1 MKSRRA
7 ALALLLVIGTVG
19 VLCSAAWIILPDPLS
34 YIPIQV
40 RVRLPD
46 EVIAFISTPIPTA
59 LPPPLA
65 APETNLPILVLT
77 PLQMPS
83 ATPSPTATGQHQD
96 LLPQTF
102 TPSAKPTSEATATA
116 TLTQTPSPTPTPT
129 LSPQILL
136 DGIEIIAQQFNNC
149 GPANLT
155 VVLNFYN
162 QGLNQSEVGE
172 VLKPGYDDRN
182 VSPEELASYVNN
194 HTPLR
199 AATYSGGD
207 IDLLKQLIAG
217 GFPVIIERG
226 FMPSENI
233 GWMGHYLTLFG
244 YDDFERV
251 FTSMDTYLGPWD
263 SSGKPQGYDSIEQMW
278 QHFNNTFIVVFD
290 PMNEQT
296 LAEILGSNYLLPGNM
311 WLSAAIKAQKE
322 TETEPQ
328 NAFAWFNLGT
338 SLTRLGVLTAE
349 SEYYDNAALAFD
361 RAREIGLPWR
371 MLWYQFDPYTAYL
384 EVGRTDE
391 ILALTTSA
399 QDVEETHLYRGHAL
413 LATGDS
419 TGAAS
424 AYRRA
429 LQINP
434 NYSDASDAL
443 ETLSR

>member
-1 MKSRRA
+1 
-7 ALALLLVIGTVG
+7 
-19 VLCSAAWIILPDPLS
+19 
-34 YIPIQV
+34 
-40 RVRLPD
+40 
-46 EVIAFISTPIPTA
+46 
-59 LPPPLA
+59 
-65 APETNLPILVLT
+65 
-77 PLQMPS
+77 
-83 ATPSPTATGQHQD
+83 
-96 LLPQTF
+96 
-102 TPSAKPTSEATATA
+102 
-116 TLTQTPSPTPTPT
+116 
-129 LSPQILL
+129 
-136 DGIEIIAQQFNNC
+136 
-149 GPANLT
+149 
-155 VVLNFYN
+155 
-162 QGLNQSEVGE
+162 
-172 VLKPGYDDRN
+172 
-182 VSPEELASYVNN
+182 
-194 HTPLR
+194 
-199 AATYSGGD
+199 
-207 IDLLKQLIAG
+207 
-217 GFPVIIERG
+217 
-226 FMPSENI
+226 
-233 GWMGHYLTLFG
+233 
-244 YDDFERV
+244 
-251 FTSMDTYLGPWD
+251 
-263 SSGKPQGYDSIEQMW
+263 
-278 QHFNNTFIVVFD
+278 
-290 PMNEQT
+290 
-296 LAEILGSNYLLPGNM
+296 M

-434 NYSDASDAL
+434 NYTDASDAL